1 MHDLQGSK
9 CPRYSIWYKQFVT
22 NLQSIMENFELWRF
36 VTFPKS
42 ENLEWS
48 DFISAV
54 SCLYNWLVSPEGFCR
69 RSAQKVIFVTWLY
82 FVIVLFCHVIVLSL
96 LWTHG
101 DLTWPFRWPAGG
113 TPSNA
118 VSKCAER
125 LLAHCSTRGRKKS
138 RFIYSW
144 SIKLQKNSNDTD
156 RLLYIVERQKRL
168 FVSFEKKSQAL
179 RTVLNAAFL
188 KNMHSL
194 SQYFICEGH
203 GNVFIVFILEH
214 GIQLKLPDLH
224 NFQLWSKN
232 LKLK

>member
-82 FVIVLFCHVIVLSL
+82 STIYCTVTVVLSL
-96 LWTHG
+96 LLWTQG
-101 DLTWPFRWPAGG
+101 DLTWPFRWPARG
-113 TPSNA
+113 TPSYA
-118 VSKCAER
+118 VSKCAEG
-125 LLAHCSTRGRKKS
+125 LLAHSGAWGRKKS
-138 RFIYSW
+138 RPIYSW
-144 SIKLQKNSNDTD
+144 SIK
-156 RLLYIVERQKRL
+156 I
-168 FVSFEKKSQAL
+168 
-179 RTVLNAAFL
+179 
-188 KNMHSL
+188 
-194 SQYFICEGH
+194 
-203 GNVFIVFILEH
+203 
-214 GIQLKLPDLH
+214 
-224 NFQLWSKN
+224 
-232 LKLK
+232 